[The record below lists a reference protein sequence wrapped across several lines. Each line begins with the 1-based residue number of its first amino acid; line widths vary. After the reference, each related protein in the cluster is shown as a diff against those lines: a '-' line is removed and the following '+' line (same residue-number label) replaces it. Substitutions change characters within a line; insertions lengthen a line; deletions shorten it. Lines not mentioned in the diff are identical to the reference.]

1 VDVNGSNVI
10 GKPDGGWGPGRKAH
24 ADGSGFSYGG
34 DVRQQPG
41 RKVPGRARRRTLSRA
56 AAQVRRRTA
65 GRAASRARGR
75 TARPR
80 MGPRMGPRVGR
91 AFGRIRV
98 GTAGASPR
106 LRRWV
111 LAAVLIGV
119 ALLPYPSLTAAGG
132 PPAAACR
139 SGCRAGSV
147 SGMIKWIRP
156 LSGSWQVIPGL
167 TGTVP
172 ASGLAYVSVGYGVAA
187 VGAGLT
193 LSGYSATTGAP
204 LWQETL
210 TGFPAG
216 AAIVSVRTWSGEV
229 TAGVAYTSA
238 GQSRRTE
245 VAVSDVTGV
254 ESGRYPAAM
263 FGGAVAG
270 SSRYTVIVGP
280 TAVTSYDNATGR
292 VRWRVATGAVQQA
305 WRTDDG
311 ILYVAES
318 AGGFLGSAP
327 VTGLRQINLAT
338 GAQVLVQPLE
348 GLSFAG
354 TFSAAFDGVVLFST
368 AGGVTAYSGATGA
381 WMWSIGGAVPEGT
394 DPRKQRIYL
403 TRESN
408 LIAVNPLTGQVTA
421 TISGSVGGS
430 AGLYAIRDGVA
441 LGLDQGANGDAWGY
455 DIGAQRVTLAA
466 AGLPWPHY
474 FVDLSGVGGSAD
486 PASDLV
492 VIAACAQLAPSSPA
506 SASPSSASPSS
517 ASPASASPSASP
529 GGTPASTPAQTATA
543 PQSPT
548 GSGSAS
554 STPSPSASPS
564 APGQGCLRP
573 ELVALNL

>member
-1 VDVNGSNVI
+1 VGVNGSNVI
-10 GKPDGGWGPGRKAH
+10 GKPDGGWGPGRKVPS
-24 ADGSGFSYGG
+24 DGSGFSYGG
-34 DVRQQPG
+34 VVRQQPG

-56 AAQVRRRTA
+56 AGQVRRRTV
-65 GRAASRARGR
+65 GRAASRVRGR
-75 TARPR
+75 TVR
-80 MGPRMGPRVGR
+80 G

-119 ALLPYPSLTAAGG
+119 ALLPYPSLTAEGG

-172 ASGLAYVSVGYGVAA
+172 ASGLAYVAVGYGVAA

-204 LWQETL
+204 LWEETL

-216 AAIVSVRTWSGEV
+216 AAIVSVRTWPGEV

-245 VAVSDVTGV
+245 VVVSGLTGI
-254 ESGRYPAAM
+254 ESGRYPAAT
-263 FGGAVAG
+263 FGGAVGG
-270 SSRYTVIVGP
+270 SSQYTVIVGP

-311 ILYVAES
+311 TLYVAES

-338 GAQVLVQPLE
+338 GAQILVQPLE

-381 WMWSIGGAVPEGT
+381 RLWSIGGAVPEGT

-455 DIGAQRVTLAA
+455 DIGAQRVTLTA

-506 SASPSSASPSS
+506 SPSPSSASPSG
-517 ASPASASPSASP
+517 SPS
-529 GGTPASTPAQTATA
+529 GTPASTPAQTATA
-543 PQSPT
+543 PGSSA

>member
-1 VDVNGSNVI
+1 
-10 GKPDGGWGPGRKAH
+10 
-24 ADGSGFSYGG
+24 
-34 DVRQQPG
+34 
-41 RKVPGRARRRTLSRA
+41 
-56 AAQVRRRTA
+56 
-65 GRAASRARGR
+65 
-75 TARPR
+75 
-80 MGPRMGPRVGR
+80 MGPRIGT

-111 LAAVLIGV
+111 LAAVLVGV
-119 ALLPYPSLTAAGG
+119 ALLPYPSLSAASG

-147 SGMIKWIRP
+147 SSMIKWIRP

-172 ASGLAYVSVGYGVAA
+172 ASGLAYVSVGYGVVA

-193 LSGYSATTGAP
+193 VSGYSASTGAL
-204 LWQETL
+204 LWKQTL

-216 AAIVSVRTWSGEV
+216 AVIVSVRTWSGEV
-229 TAGVAYTSA
+229 TAGVTYTSA
-238 GQSRRTE
+238 GQPQRTE
-245 VAVSDVTGV
+245 VVISGSTGT

-263 FGGAVAG
+263 FGGAVG
-270 SSRYTVIVGP
+270 GTSRYTVIVGP

-292 VRWRVATGAVQQA
+292 VRWRLATGPVPQA

-311 ILYVAES
+311 TLYMAES
-318 AGGFLGSAP
+318 ADGFLGSAP
-327 VTGLRQINLAT
+327 VTGLRQISLAT
-338 GAQVLVQPLE
+338 GAQNLIQPLE

-354 TFSAAFDGVVLFST
+354 TLGAAFDGAVLFST

-381 WMWSIGGAVPEGT
+381 WLWSIGGAVLEGT

-403 TRESN
+403 TRESS

-421 TISGSVGGS
+421 TVSGSVGGS
-430 AGLYAIRDGVA
+430 AGLYAVRDGVA
-441 LGLDQGANGDAWGY
+441 LGLDQGASGDAWGY
-455 DIGAQRVTLAA
+455 NIGAQRVTLAA

-486 PASDLV
+486 PGSDLV
-492 VIAACAQLAPSSPA
+492 VIAACAQLAPSSPVPA
-506 SASPSSASPSS
+506 SSSAS
-517 ASPASASPSASP
+517 A
-529 GGTPASTPAQTATA
+529 GGTPAPTSAQTATA
-543 PQSPT
+543 PGSPA
-548 GSGSAS
+548 GSGSVS

-564 APGQGCLRP
+564 APTQGCLRP
-573 ELVALNL
+573 ELVGLNL